1 VSTVSVPVLI
11 LYCQAVTNI
20 DANLHRFQADSIART
35 AELLGDR
42 WTFLILRE
50 AFFGV
55 RRFGELARNLG
66 CSRQLLSQRLTRLV
80 ECGVLE
86 RHRYQRQPER
96 YEYGLTDAG
105 RGLYDTILALLAWG
119 DGHLAGPQGPPLLLR
134 HTICGHD
141 TVPVMCCPACGQRV
155 LPQDIEARPGP
166 GATTALTAT
175 QVSVNRR

>member
-1 VSTVSVPVLI
+1 MT
-11 LYCQAVTNI
+11 TI
-20 DANLHRFQADSIART
+20 DPNLHRFQADSITRV

-42 WTFLILRE
+42 WTVLILRE

-86 RHRYQRQPER
+86 RRRYQRQPER
-96 YEYGLTDAG
+96 HEYRLTHDGLD
-105 RGLYDTILALLAWG
+105 LYDTILALLVWG
-119 DGHLAGPQGPPLLLR
+119 DRHLAGTQGPPLLLR
-134 HTICGHD
+134 HTICSHD
-141 TVPVMCCPACGQRV
+141 TSPVMCCPACGERV

-175 QVSVNRR
+175 QVSANRR